1 MGEWHTLAMI
11 KMMMQQRAAR
21 SKKRF
26 HDIARTEQFYKD
38 AEVRHEYSPEQVAN
52 TKAHFAQ
59 QRKKEIRSGYIKI
72 VIVLVL
78 TIFIVAAIV
87 YAMQHLFFNDNPMLQ
102 GQSLKNT

>member
-11 KMMMQQRAAR
+11 KMMLQQRAAR

-26 HDIARTEQFYKD
+26 HDIARTEHFYKND
-38 AEVRHEYSPEQVAN
+38 EKQREHTPEQVAA

-59 QRKKEIRSGYIKI
+59 ERKKEVRSGYIKI
-72 VIVLVL
+72 AIVLVL

-102 GQSLKNT
+102 RQSLKNT

>member
-11 KMMMQQRAAR
+11 KMMLQQRAAR

-26 HDIARTEQFYKD
+26 HDIARTEHFYND
-38 AEVRHEYSPEQVAN
+38 AEVRHEYSPEQVAH
-52 TKAHFAQ
+52 TKEHFAQ
-59 QRKKEIRSGYIKI
+59 QRKKEVRSGYIKI
-72 VIVLVL
+72 IVVLVL
-78 TIFIVAAIV
+78 TILIVAAIV